1 MSLKIFLASAAM
13 VTGLIAAQSP
23 ANAEAGGCLKYG
35 AVGAVGGHLA
45 GHGVV
50 GALAGCGAGMW
61 TRHEAR
67 KHAADEQAATA
78 ELNKQN
84 RAPDYQTYGQNGQGN
99 GRNSQNG
106 QDAPSPFYRQ

>member
-1 MSLKIFLASAAM
+1 MVSMKMLFAAGALA
-13 VTGLIAAQSP
+13 TGLLVAQSP

-35 AVGAVGGHLA
+35 AAGAVGGHLA
-45 GHGVV
+45 GHGVM

-78 ELNKQN
+78 ELNRQN
-84 RAPDYQTYGQNGQGN
+84 RAPQYQSGN
-99 GRNSQNG
+99 
-106 QDAPSPFYRQ
+106 DAPSPFYRQ